1 MQKEVTLDEKYAA
14 ILPFLDEKQKRLVV
28 AGDALLLG
36 RGKVSE
42 ISRASGLSRP
52 TIYKGLSEII
62 SGEEP
67 DGRSR
72 RSGGGRKR
80 IVEKDPD
87 VLRKLEALVDPET
100 CGDPMRPLRWTCK
113 STRQMAAELSKKG
126 FDISHTVVAELLHD
140 LGYSLQA
147 NVKAIEGS
155 DHPDRDRQ
163 FRHINKLVAKYLD
176 AGQPVISV
184 DTKKKELVGN
194 YKNAGQTWRP
204 KGQPEK
210 VKCHDFMDKESGKAI
225 PYGVYDIGKDQGWV
239 NVGCDAD
246 TASFAVESI
255 RCWWRSAGRRHYS
268 DALQLLITADSG
280 GSNSYRTRLWK
291 YEIQQLAKDIKK
303 DITVCHLPPGTSKWN
318 KVEHRLFSHISMN
331 WRGQP
336 LISHEVIVRL
346 IGSTR
351 TRTGL
356 KVHAQLDTNKYPKEI
371 KVSDSEMAQINLKP
385 YKFHGEW
392 NYTILYQQKH

>member
-194 YKNAGQTWRP
+194 
-204 KGQPEK
+204 
-210 VKCHDFMDKESGKAI
+210 
-225 PYGVYDIGKDQGWV
+225 
-239 NVGCDAD
+239 
-246 TASFAVESI
+246 
-255 RCWWRSAGRRHYS
+255 
-268 DALQLLITADSG
+268 
-280 GSNSYRTRLWK
+280 
-291 YEIQQLAKDIKK
+291 
-303 DITVCHLPPGTSKWN
+303 
-318 KVEHRLFSHISMN
+318 
-331 WRGQP
+331 
-336 LISHEVIVRL
+336 
-346 IGSTR
+346 
-351 TRTGL
+351 
-356 KVHAQLDTNKYPKEI
+356 
-371 KVSDSEMAQINLKP
+371 
-385 YKFHGEW
+385 
-392 NYTILYQQKH
+392 

>member
-1 MQKEVTLDEKYAA
+1 MGDKYDA

-28 AGDALLLG
+28 AGDAFLLG

-42 ISRASGLSRP
+42 LSRASGLSRP

-67 DGRSR
+67 DGRLR

-80 IVEKDPD
+80 LVEKDPA
-87 VLRKLEALVDPET
+87 VVQELESLVDPGS
-100 CGDPMRPLRWTCK
+100 CGGPMKPLRWTCK
-113 STRQMAAELSKKG
+113 STRQLATELSKKG
-126 FDISHTVVAELLHD
+126 YVISHTVVAEMLHD
-140 LGYSLQA
+140 LGYSLQS
-147 NVKAIEGS
+147 NVKTLEGS

-163 FRHINKLVAKYLD
+163 FRHINKLVGKYLD
-176 AGQPVISV
+176 AGEPVISV

-194 YKNAGQTWRP
+194 YKNDGQTWRP
-204 KGQPEK
+204 KGQSKK
-210 VKCHDFMDKESGKAI
+210 VKGHDFIDKESGKAI

-255 RCWWRSAGRRHYS
+255 RCWWRSAGRRYYS
-268 DALQLLITADSG
+268 DASGLLITADSG

-303 DITVCHLPPGTSKWN
+303 DITV
-318 KVEHRLFSHISMN
+318 
-331 WRGQP
+331 
-336 LISHEVIVRL
+336 HE
-346 IGSTR
+346 
-351 TRTGL
+351 
-356 KVHAQLDTNKYPKEI
+356 LD
-371 KVSDSEMAQINLKP
+371 
-385 YKFHGEW
+385 
-392 NYTILYQQKH
+392 